1 MSELESWE
9 LHLVVTRWRDG
20 GMQHAPASPLVNDF
34 HVKLPRMMYKDHS
47 VPFMAPWPNFLFWLG
62 VGIGFVHV

>member
-9 LHLVVTRWRDG
+9 LHLVVVG
-20 GMQHAPASPLVNDF
+20 GEMEALHAPPSPLVNDF

-47 VPFMAPWPNFLFWLG
+47 VPFMAPWPNFLFWL
-62 VGIGFVHV
+62 